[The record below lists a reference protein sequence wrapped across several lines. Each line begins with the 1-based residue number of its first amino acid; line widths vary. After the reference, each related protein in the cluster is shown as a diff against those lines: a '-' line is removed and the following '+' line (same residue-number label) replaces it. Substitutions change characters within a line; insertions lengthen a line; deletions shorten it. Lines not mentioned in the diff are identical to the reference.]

1 MSGNQFG
8 WKTALALVACLLAAA
23 TLSAPDARATI
34 LYVDAG
40 AAPGGDGTSE
50 NPYSTIQDAIDNAL
64 ALDTISV
71 RPGTYMENLIVT
83 KSLKLIGTDPVTTI
97 IQGTSKAFKIT
108 GEFTTGENIVE
119 IAGFTITNG
128 STAGIFLESSSA
140 VAYVH
145 NNIISYN
152 GHGFYCTANGNGV
165 LSNNVMAHNATYAI
179 LVENGASPAVKVYN
193 NIFVANYAIYDANNY
208 NYGNII
214 CYNNNWNG
222 QSVES
227 IDVNIGNISLDPQFT
242 DVDSGDYTLTAAS
255 PSIDAGRKTAAD
267 NDPDGTRNDQGVYG
281 GPGAA
286 AFWPG
291 SAGGPVVTEFSV
303 TPPSVATDGT
313 ITIRAKAVVP

>member
-1 MSGNQFG
+1 MSGNRFG

-23 TLSAPDARATI
+23 TLTARDARATI

-64 ALDTISV
+64 ALDAISV
-71 RPGTYMENLIVT
+71 RPGTYIENLIVT
-83 KSLKLIGTDPVTTI
+83 KSLKLIGADPVTTL
-97 IQGTSKAFKIT
+97 IQGTSKAIKII

-119 IAGFTITNG
+119 IAGLTISNA
-128 STAGIFLESSSA
+128 SNSGIALESTSA

-145 NNIISYN
+145 NNIISHNTY
-152 GHGFYCTANGNGV
+152 GVHALVSGNII
-165 LSNNVMAHNATYAI
+165 LSNNVLAHNSSYAI
-179 LVENGASPAVKVYN
+179 LVSDGQSPNIKVYN
-193 NIFVANYAIYDANNY
+193 NIFVSNYAVYDGNYYNNGY
-208 NYGNII
+208 IV
-214 CYNNNWNG
+214 CYNNNWNS
-222 QSVES
+222 QTIES
-227 IDVNIGNISLDPQFT
+227 IDVNIGNINLDPQFT
-242 DVDSGDYTLTAAS
+242 DAASGDYTLMAAS